1 MTYVKTHLKKDI
13 TIDSIITI
21 HYFEYMKD
29 FVFNGEAHDFWEF
42 MYVDKGSVLIRS
54 EDDHLHLNTGDIFS
68 ISQMNFT
75 RSRQSAINHQT
86 LLLFPF
92 FHIRPQWIC
101 FARKTVL

>member
-1 MTYVKTHLKKDI
+1 MAYDGIKLKN
-13 TIDSIITI
+13 SISIEKLYSI

-54 EDDHLHLNTGDIFS
+54 EDDHLHLNTGDIIFHQPNEFHA
-68 ISQMNFT
+68 IQ
-75 RSRQSAINHQT
+75 QSAINHQT
-86 LLLFPF
+86 LLLSPF
-92 FHIRPQWIC
+92 FHIRPLWTY